1 MMKYDLRSRSKD
13 YPPDTEKVFGRE
25 NLKQERGTSSPRRRQ
40 RRRVQRL
47 ANSAKIPFAENA
59 PLREQNQTSATTS
72 NEFKAR
78 RSSRLLEKAN
88 MMSYEDIVEARAKG
102 AVKGAI
108 KGKGKRDRRR
118 MCAALEVVEPE
129 LGLETKPEMV
139 RMTAPVAPMYP
150 GAN

>member
-13 YPPDTEKVFGRE
+13 HPPDTEKVFGRGY
-25 NLKQERGTSSPRRRQ
+25 LQKERGTSSPRRRQ
-40 RRRVQRL
+40 QRRVQRL
-47 ANSAKIPFAENA
+47 ANSAQMPFAEKA
-59 PLREQNQTSATTS
+59 PLREQNQASVTIS

-78 RSSRLLEKAN
+78 RSTRLLEKAK

-108 KGKGKRDRRR
+108 KGKGKRGRTQ

-129 LGLETKPEMV
+129 LELEPKPEMA
-139 RMTAPVAPMYP
+139 RMTAP
-150 GAN
+150 